1 MILAVQ
7 GHDLFI
13 KRFAALT
20 LPRGERIR
28 NVALMMIDRIHS
40 QLVSVVLHFC
50 FSVCFSFT
58 IISLNDKYL
67 LRACYAQGTTIN
79 AGGI

>member
-40 QLVSVVLHFC
+40 QLVSVALHFC
-50 FSVCFSFT
+50 FSVC
-58 IISLNDKYL
+58 
-67 LRACYAQGTTIN
+67 
-79 AGGI
+79 

>member
-20 LPRGERIR
+20 LPREKKIR
-28 NVALMMIDRIHS
+28 NVAFMMIDIIHS
-40 QLVSVVLHFC
+40 QLVSVVLRFC
-50 FSVCFSFT
+50 FSVC
-58 IISLNDKYL
+58 
-67 LRACYAQGTTIN
+67 
-79 AGGI
+79 

>member
-20 LPRGERIR
+20 LPK
-28 NVALMMIDRIHS
+28 L
-40 QLVSVVLHFC
+40 
-50 FSVCFSFT
+50 
-58 IISLNDKYL
+58 
-67 LRACYAQGTTIN
+67 
-79 AGGI
+79 GGGLGMWLS